1 MKFPLSQLYTFNR
14 TKPLVQVDDTG
25 EYVQWD
31 TCDLE
36 GLPPERIGTHG
47 GKPNMTDMGKLPKGQ
62 YDNLPETFTGMDGKE
77 YKIED
82 IYTLRGSN

>member
-36 GLPPERIGTHG
+36 
-47 GKPNMTDMGKLPKGQ
+47 
-62 YDNLPETFTGMDGKE
+62 
-77 YKIED
+77 
-82 IYTLRGSN
+82 